1 MVIADTKEGV
11 RAMAVER
18 GDWPELKAEYVAGS
32 MSIRELA
39 EKHDIPFCT
48 LQYRSSKDKW
58 GPARREYR
66 KKLVETTLKK
76 DRSRRASACV
86 KQLQAMGRAAEHA
99 THAIERICSDAE
111 QFHRHLVQERDAQ
124 GAQDVRE
131 RVYAKGDTRA
141 LRELAAAMKDLVAV
155 IRDVHGVPT
164 LQDQATMELAREKME
179 LDRQK
184 AALASDVDDD
194 ETGVVILP
202 PVQDKAGPP
211 SQG

>member
-1 MVIADTKEGV
+1 MPEEIAD
-11 RAMAVER
+11 
-18 GDWPELKAEYVAGS
+18 WPVLKAEYAAGRLS
-32 MSIRELA
+32 VREIA
-39 EKHDIPFCT
+39 EKYSIPFST
-48 LQYRSSKDKW
+48 VQHQAKNGRW
-58 GPARREYR
+58 GQARKEYR
-66 KKLVETTLKK
+66 QKLVEATLKK

-86 KQLQAMGRAAEHA
+86 KQLQAMGRAAEMA
-99 THAIERICSDAE
+99 TQAIERICSDAE
-111 QFHRHLVQERDAQ
+111 QFHRHLIQVRDADGSQ
-124 GAQDVRE
+124 GAQE

-155 IRDVHGVPT
+155 IRDVNGIPT

-184 AALASDVDDD
+184 AALSADIDDD

>member
-1 MVIADTKEGV
+1 V
-11 RAMAVER
+11 AV
-18 GDWPELKAEYVAGS
+18 DWLQLRTEYVTGCTS
-32 MSIRELA
+32 VREMA
-39 EKHDIPFCT
+39 EKHGVPYYT
-48 LQYRSSKDKW
+48 MRSRATKERW
-58 GPARREYR
+58 GDER
-66 KKLVETTLKK
+66 KKHRLKLAETTLKK
-76 DRSRRASACV
+76 DRSRRASACI
-86 KQLQAMGRAAEHA
+86 KQLQTMGRAAEHA

-155 IRDVHGVPT
+155 IRDVHGIPSVQEAQQ
-164 LQDQATMELAREKME
+164 LEIAQERLE

-184 AALASDVDDD
+184 AALSADIDDD